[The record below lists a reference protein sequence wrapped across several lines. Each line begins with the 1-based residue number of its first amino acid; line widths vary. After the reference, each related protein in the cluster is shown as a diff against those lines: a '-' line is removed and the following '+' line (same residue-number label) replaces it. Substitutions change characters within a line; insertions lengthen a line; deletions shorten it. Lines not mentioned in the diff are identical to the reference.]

1 MSLIQKYIWVIETI
15 YRTRQI
21 SLKELS
27 EKWMD
32 TEMSGGSSI
41 SRQTFDRWKTGILD
55 IFGIIIDCNLKAG
68 YKYFIYNPEVLREGE
83 LNKWLLDSFSTINTL
98 SQSITLKNRILVE
111 EIPSSKDFLK
121 DIIGAM
127 RDNKI
132 IELTYKGFQ
141 RHHACTFPIE
151 PYCLKMFQK
160 RWYILTHSIN
170 DDEIRLYAM
179 DRIESA
185 SVTDTCFTL
194 PKDFDAKSYFASFF
208 GIVLDKDIKEE
219 KIVLRADRYHQHYL
233 RTLPLHPSQREIYTS
248 DEYADFELHLRP
260 TYIVCMELLKV
271 GAMIEVL
278 EPQSLRHQLHGCI
291 KDMWK
296 IYEND

>member
-127 RDNKI
+127 RDN
-132 IELTYKGFQ
+132 
-141 RHHACTFPIE
+141 
-151 PYCLKMFQK
+151 
-160 RWYILTHSIN
+160 
-170 DDEIRLYAM
+170 
-179 DRIESA
+179 
-185 SVTDTCFTL
+185 
-194 PKDFDAKSYFASFF
+194 
-208 GIVLDKDIKEE
+208 
-219 KIVLRADRYHQHYL
+219 RADLQR
-233 RTLPLHPSQREIYTS
+233 LPAASC
-248 DEYADFELHLRP
+248 LHLSYRALLFEDVP
-260 TYIVCMELLKV
+260 ETMVYID
-271 GAMIEVL
+271 
-278 EPQSLRHQLHGCI
+278 P
-291 KDMWK
+291 
-296 IYEND
+296 